1 MLKDH
6 RPYYI
11 KKACL
16 NFQKLYVRHFL
27 RPQFESLGRGF
38 TFMKPWHV
46 EVFGAPIVLGQFAAV
61 IATSDK
67 KVRLAVWPNRGD
79 KGAIQIGHY
88 CMICPG
94 VRLGSADRI
103 EVGDNCMFAGNAYV
117 TDSDWH
123 DVYNRV
129 AIGRTAPVTIQ
140 DNVWIGD
147 SAIVCKGVSIGT
159 NSIIGAGAVV
169 VDDVPPNV
177 IAAGNPARV
186 VKHLDSQKEIT
197 TRAHWFANPQ
207 KLFND
212 FDYYDRVML
221 RENTLGH
228 WLRHV
233 LRPRKGE

>member
-11 KKACL
+11 KKTYL
-16 NFQKLYVRHFL
+16 NFQRLYVRHFL
-27 RPQFESLGRGF
+27 RPQFENLGAGF

-46 EVFGAPIVLGQFAAV
+46 ELFGAPIHLGRFAAI
-61 IATSDK
+61 IAAADK
-67 KVRLAVWPNRGD
+67 KVRLSVWPNRGN
-79 KGAIQIGHY
+79 KGSIRIGDY

-94 VRLGSADRI
+94 VRIGSADRI
-103 EVGDNCMFAGNAYV
+103 DIGDNCMFAGNTYI

-123 DVYNRV
+123 DVYNRI
-129 AIGRTAPVTIQ
+129 AIGKTAPVIIK

-147 SAIVCKGVSIGT
+147 SSIVCKGVTIGT

-169 VDDVPPNV
+169 VDDVPANV
-177 IAAGNPARV
+177 IAAGNPART
-186 VKHLDSQKEIT
+186 VKQLDTQQEIT

-207 KLFND
+207 KLFKE

-221 RENTLGH
+221 RKNSLGH

-233 LRPRKGE
+233 IWPRKGE

>member
-11 KKACL
+11 KKAYL

-27 RPQFESLGRGF
+27 RPQFEYLGQGF

-46 EVFGAPIVLGQFAAV
+46 ELFGAPIHLGRFAAV
-61 IATSDK
+61 IAASDK
-67 KVRLAVWPNRGD
+67 KVRLSVWPNRGN
-79 KGAIQIGHY
+79 KGAIRIGDY

-94 VRLGSADRI
+94 VRIGSADQI
-103 EVGDNCMFAGNAYV
+103 DIGDNCMIAGNSYV

-123 DVYNRV
+123 DVYNRN
-129 AIGRTAPVTIQ
+129 AIGKTAPVIIK
-140 DNVWIGD
+140 DNVWIAD
-147 SAIVCKGVSIGT
+147 SAIVCKGVTIGT

-169 VDDVPPNV
+169 VDDVPANT

-186 VKHLDSQKEIT
+186 VKHLDAQQEIT
-197 TRAHWFANPQ
+197 TRAQWFANPQ
-207 KLFND
+207 KLFQE
-212 FDYYDRVML
+212 FDYYDQVML
-221 RENTLGH
+221 RNNTIGH

-233 LRPRKGE
+233 IWPRKGE